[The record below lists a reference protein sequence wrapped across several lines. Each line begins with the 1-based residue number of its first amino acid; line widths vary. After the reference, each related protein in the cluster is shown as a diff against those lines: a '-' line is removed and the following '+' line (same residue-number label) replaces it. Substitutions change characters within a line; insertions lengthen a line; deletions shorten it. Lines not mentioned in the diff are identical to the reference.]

1 MNESDRVCLL
11 TITAKWRTPWHRKK
25 AKTQRKKTGKNVRG
39 TRPTPDLT
47 WNLWQLWVL
56 GIIISPCADYPTAGW
71 RKTERLGK
79 WINKRKK
86 RKKVFP
92 FSSPLPPQKKK
103 WGGGGKDRTKTNVK
117 AQMRGKKG
125 TKTFSNI
132 FCLTAL
138 PMLTKNGWRRQ
149 WSLFL
154 SPTSSVRLKQIGTK
168 WTWSG

>member
-79 WINKRKK
+79 WINKRKT

-103 WGGGGKDRTKTNVK
+103 WGGGGQGQNKNKCKSTDEGEKRDK
-117 AQMRGKKG
+117 
-125 TKTFSNI
+125 NI
-132 FCLTAL
+132 FKHFLPNCLTHADKKW
-138 PMLTKNGWRRQ
+138 LT
-149 WSLFL
+149 
-154 SPTSSVRLKQIGTK
+154 
-168 WTWSG
+168 